1 MVGCAWGWLQRVP
14 SRIPV
19 TECSVSCVCG
29 VRLMATDYSFT
40 SGFQEEQA
48 LSVISDNCTRIC
60 GYLRI
65 RRLTENVYV
74 INYQSTCLEGPL

>member
-1 MVGCAWGWLQRVP
+1 MKVGGGACVGVAAEVP

-19 TECSVSCVCG
+19 TECSVCCVCC

-48 LSVISDNCTRIC
+48 LSIISDNCI
-60 GYLRI
+60 
-65 RRLTENVYV
+65 
-74 INYQSTCLEGPL
+74 